1 MSYNNNRQTQVIPG
15 PPPRDQY
22 FQQQQAQPNAPAY
35 TQTFTQRLQSEGK
48 GIMKLTDIEELR
60 SLRAFKKANEV
71 VEELRAFNSKIM
83 GVFNEAI
90 NGGALDHLIQTKVS
104 EELARLTA
112 GENRASGSR
121 KVAAVATEL
130 TKLQKL
136 ATQASQAVK
145 VTIAV
150 AEDFTIAEEQVIGTL
165 VEYGFPGD
173 KAKILAGMDH
183 TKWTKDTLSTT
194 VMARGFLTMAMMNAI
209 YEESVGESPSATI
222 GASKASIWLV
232 LGDTFLPIL
241 KRETEPKV

>member
-1 MSYNNNRQTQVIPG
+1 
-15 PPPRDQY
+15 
-22 FQQQQAQPNAPAY
+22 
-35 TQTFTQRLQSEGK
+35 
-48 GIMKLTDIEELR
+48 MKLTDIEELR
-60 SLRAFKKANEV
+60 SLRAFKKANEEA
-71 VEELRAFNSKIM
+71 EELRAFNSKIM

-121 KVAAVATEL
+121 GKVAAVATEL
-130 TKLQKL
+130 AKLQKL
-136 ATQASQAVK
+136 ATHASQAVK

-150 AEDFTIAEEQVIGTL
+150 AEEDFTIAEEQVIGTL